1 MGNFKELK
9 VWQLAKEVAVEVYKV
24 VDLNEKLKGDY
35 RLKAQIT
42 SSAVSVPSNI
52 AEGDELKT
60 IKHGINHLHI
70 AKGSCAELITQL
82 IIAKEINLIEE
93 KTADELIEK
102 CNHVSHMLYKLI
114 QARNNFK

>member
-1 MGNFKELK
+1 MGNFRELK
-9 VWQLAKEVAVEVYKV
+9 VWQLAKEIAVDVYRV

-52 AEGDELKT
+52 AEGDELST
-60 IKHGINHLHI
+60 IKHGINHLYI

-82 IIAKEINLIEE
+82 IIAKELNLIEE
-93 KTADELIEK
+93 KKADELISK
-102 CNHVSHMLYKLI
+102 CNHVSIMLYKLI